1 MAFND
6 SKDNRTATGE
16 KAARYRKNAGELRAE
31 AISCYSMTE
40 RNHGGSVMKHLKRAM
55 IIPMLLG
62 LAISA
67 CGDKKDSAARDQE
80 AQKAI
85 QEGMQKERKMYEGM
99 QKGAENM
106 EKKIPEQKEQTQK

>member
-1 MAFND
+1 
-6 SKDNRTATGE
+6 
-16 KAARYRKNAGELRAE
+16 
-31 AISCYSMTE
+31 
-40 RNHGGSVMKHLKRAM
+40 MKHLKRAM